1 MLLKRKYG
9 WDLAERSTT
18 DEKTFF
24 ERRKFVNAIGLFGAS
39 MGFGIFSKSNTCMA
53 NIDVT
58 SKSNLYPVTRNLKYA
73 VKRPV
78 TKEGL
83 VTRYNNFYEFGS
95 HKNIAPAAQAMRIEP
110 WEIRID
116 GEVEEVIKIDIDGL
130 LRQVQLEE
138 RVYRFRCVE
147 AWSMIVPWSGFP
159 LRTLLNL
166 AKPTSDARYLRME
179 TIADDA
185 YMPGVRQTW
194 YEWPYV
200 ECLTMAEAANELSFI
215 ATGIYGKPIPKQNG
229 APLRLVVPWK
239 YGFKSIKS
247 ITRFTFV
254 RDRPMTFWERAQGGE
269 YGFWANVNPSVAH
282 PRWSQATEQP
292 LGRANREPTVLYN
305 GYGDFVASLYTGLRR
320 KLGAK
325 LYR

>member
-1 MLLKRKYG
+1 MLIKRRYC
-9 WDLAERSTT
+9 WDLAEHSTT
-18 DEKTFF
+18 DEKTFLA
-24 ERRKFVNAIGLFGAS
+24 RRKLVKAMGFFGAS
-39 MGFGIFSKSNTCMA
+39 MGVGTFFKSSPSMA
-53 NIDVT
+53 SIDVK
-58 SKSNLYPVTRNLKYA
+58 SKANPYPVARNRQYA
-73 VKRPV
+73 LDRPV
-78 TKEGL
+78 TEESL

-95 HKNIAPAAQAMRIEP
+95 HKNIAPAAQSMKIDP
-110 WEIRID
+110 WEILID
-116 GEVEEVIKIDIDGL
+116 GEVEKVTKIDMDGL

-159 LRTLLNL
+159 LRALLDL
-166 AKPTSDARYLRME
+166 AKPTSDAKYLRME

-194 YEWPYV
+194 YDWPYV
-200 ECLTMAEAANELSFI
+200 EGLTMAEAANELSFI

-254 RDRPMTFWERAQGGE
+254 RDRPKTFWEKAQGGE
-269 YGFWANVNPSVAH
+269 YGFWANVNPSVDH
-282 PRWSQATEQP
+282 PRWSQATERP
-292 LGRANREPTVLYN
+292 LGNANRVPTLMYN
-305 GYGDFVASLYTGLRR
+305 GYGDFVASLYTGMSR
-320 KLGAK
+320 KLGSE

>member
-1 MLLKRKYG
+1 MLIKRRYG
-9 WDLAERSTT
+9 WELAEHSTT
-18 DEKTFF
+18 DEKTFVA
-24 ERRKFVNAIGLFGAS
+24 RRKILKAAGLLGAS
-39 MGFGIFSKSNTCMA
+39 TGFATFLKSNPCLA
-53 NIDVT
+53 SPDVK
-58 SKSNLYPVTRNLKYA
+58 SKSNLYPVLRNLRYM
-73 VKRPV
+73 VDRSV
-78 TKEGL
+78 TEENL

-95 HKNIAPAAQAMRIEP
+95 HKNIAPAAQAMKIYP
-110 WEIRID
+110 WQILID
-116 GEVEEVIKIDIDGL
+116 GEVEKVIKIDIDSL
-130 LRQVQLEE
+130 LRQMQLEE

-147 AWSMIVPWSGFP
+147 AWSMIVPWSGFS
-159 LRTLLNL
+159 LRSLLDL
-166 AKPTSDARYLRME
+166 AKPTLDAKYLRME
-179 TIADDA
+179 TIADDS

-194 YEWPYV
+194 YDWPYV

-215 ATGIYGKPIPKQNG
+215 ATGMYGRPIPKQNG

-254 RDRPMTFWERAQGGE
+254 KNRPKTFWERAQGGE

-292 LGRANREPTVLYN
+292 LGKANRIPTLMYN
-305 GYGDFVASLYTGLRR
+305 GYGDFVAGLYTGMRTE
-320 KLGAK
+320 LGAK

>member
-1 MLLKRKYG
+1 MLIKRRYC
-9 WDLAERSTT
+9 WDLAEHSTT
-18 DEKTFF
+18 DEKTFLA
-24 ERRKFVNAIGLFGAS
+24 RRKLVKAVGLFGAS
-39 MGFGIFSKSNTCMA
+39 MGVGTFFKPSPSMASIDVKSN
-53 NIDVT
+53 
-58 SKSNLYPVTRNLKYA
+58 SNPYPVARNRQYA
-73 VKRPV
+73 VDRPV
-78 TKEGL
+78 TEESL

-95 HKNIAPAAQAMRIEP
+95 HKNIAPAAQAMKIDP
-110 WEIRID
+110 WQILID
-116 GEVEEVIKIDIDGL
+116 GEVEKVTKIDIDGL

-159 LRTLLNL
+159 LRALLDL
-166 AKPTSDARYLRME
+166 AKPTSDAKYLRME

-194 YEWPYV
+194 YDWPYV
-200 ECLTMAEAANELSFI
+200 EGLTMAEAANELSFI

-254 RDRPMTFWERAQGGE
+254 RDRPKTFWEKAQGGE
-269 YGFWANVNPSVAH
+269 YGFWANVNPSVDH

-292 LGRANREPTVLYN
+292 LGYANRVSTLMYN
-305 GYGDFVASLYTGLRR
+305 GYGDLVASLYTGMSR
-320 KLGAK
+320 KLGSE